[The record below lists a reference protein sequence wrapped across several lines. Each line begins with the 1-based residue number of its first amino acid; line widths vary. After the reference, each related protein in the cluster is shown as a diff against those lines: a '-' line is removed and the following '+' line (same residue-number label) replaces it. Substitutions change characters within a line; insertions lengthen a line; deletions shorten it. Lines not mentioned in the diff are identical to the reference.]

1 MDKQTHR
8 FVILA
13 GLGLL
18 TLGTGA
24 CNQAPPED
32 NTPAVVPTRKPGSTP
47 PGAAMQ
53 TPPPGSPAKTPGAA
67 PAVGAPGA
75 GAKPGAKQ
83 QAGKKGAAPGA
94 AMAKPKGDPFAPG
107 GSPQVAPGGS
117 ARPGAASA
125 TSEQA
130 RILVYSGR
138 RNDPFLIDWKLPV
151 PPPYVFDE
159 VEPIRLASMAVETP
173 QTEPYEVREQPE
185 MRVSGIM
192 TGDGVFAILESGGDK
207 VDLVKPGSSVDI
219 SVQGQTKRTYKVVSI
234 TKDKVKLRS
243 QVGNVIYTQ
252 EVPLS
257 DVAIGTAPRSGGM
270 GGPAPGMAMPG
281 GGRPGGLSGPGAGG
295 GAAGPGAGGPSGSS
309 GPGGGGGRRG
319 GGRRGAG

>member
-53 TPPPGSPAKTPGAA
+53 TPPAKTPGAA

-94 AMAKPKGDPFAPG
+94 AMAKPNGDPFAPG
-107 GSPQVAPGGS
+107 GMQQVAPGGS

-125 TSEQA
+125 APEQA

-138 RNDPFLIDWKLPV
+138 RKDPFLIDWKLPV

-159 VEPIRLASMAVETP
+159 VEPIRLASVAVETP
-173 QTEPYEVREQPE
+173 RTEPYEVREQPE

-219 SVQGQTKRTYKVVSI
+219 SVSGQTKRAYKVVSI

-257 DVAIGTAPRSGGM
+257 DVAVGTASRSGGL
-270 GGPAPGMAMPG
+270 GGPAGMSMPG
-281 GGRPGGLSGPGAGG
+281 GPGG
-295 GAAGPGAGGPSGSS
+295 GAAFGPGGVGPGAPGGSGGPV
-309 GPGGGGGRRG
+309 GGGGRRQRG
-319 GGRRGAG
+319 GN